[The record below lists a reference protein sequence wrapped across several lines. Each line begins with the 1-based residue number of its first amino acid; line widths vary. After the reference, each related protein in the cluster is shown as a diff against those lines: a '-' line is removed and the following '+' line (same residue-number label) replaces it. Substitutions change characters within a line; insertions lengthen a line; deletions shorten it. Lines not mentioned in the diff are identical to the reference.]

1 MRKAGLLFWLAAGL
15 AVPAAMA
22 GDASG
27 FDPAAISQC
36 LADASSQGA
45 QADCTEAGMAAC
57 LDHAR
62 DRYTGDD
69 PDFPQWN
76 CLDAAHQAWEA
87 ELTATYRRL
96 LEQEGQAGIKP
107 QEMLRQAE
115 HSWIAFRDELCNWTG
130 EAAQARGESRDLAA
144 LRCRRDEAA
153 RHHALLASRL
163 NDGGG

>member
-15 AVPAAMA
+15 AAPAAMA

-36 LADASSQGA
+36 LAEAPSQGA

-57 LDHAR
+57 LDYAR
-62 DRYTGDD
+62 DRYRGDD
-69 PDFPQWN
+69 PDFPEWN

-96 LEQEGQAGIKP
+96 LEQEAEAGAGR
-107 QEMLRQAE
+107 QDMLRRAE
-115 HSWIAFRDELCNWTG
+115 HSWIAFRDDLCNLTH
-130 EAAQARGESRDLAA
+130 EAAAARGESGELAA

-153 RHHALLASRL
+153 RHRALLDGRL
-163 NDGGG
+163 RDGGG